1 MTKCDYSGHLSSF
14 VFTFAFSTPCF
25 RVVNRKERSPFVPSA
40 HSPWPRVPAQPFGN
54 GDPSGRTRSP
64 GSGAGKREE
73 AGSSSH
79 FFWLPRHPQR
89 PARPLFGARGVREG
103 ELRPLG
109 RIPVRGPGHPALP
122 QHPVSAGTCRTARR
136 RPRRAGPGPPR
147 RREGGEG
154 EGTGELAPACC
165 APGAHS
171 RRRRSAGE
179 GTASAPGATP
189 VRPPE
194 LRRARAPGPE
204 NSARG
209 TRIQVPDPRCAPGE
223 ERVPRPPCAR
233 PRAASAWTRAG
244 SGPPAP
250 APRSRLGL
258 PSPSGWGRGGCGA
271 WRAHR
276 SAALLLIRKCP
287 PPTRLPAGPARPP
300 TRCRCRPPADRCSQ
314 PLARDSSARPSPRVP
329 TPLSSLAFAP
339 TPPPPPR
346 HSAGF
351 V

>member
-1 MTKCDYSGHLSSF
+1 MGRRGLKCQLWKQSCEQEGKKSLR
-14 VFTFAFSTPCF
+14 TFSPQSLAKGPGPALWEWGSLG
-25 RVVNRKERSPFVPSA
+25 KEQGVL
-40 HSPWPRVPAQPFGN
+40 AQ
-54 GDPSGRTRSP
+54 GRGR
-64 GSGAGKREE
+64 GKRQEVLPTSS
-73 AGSSSH
+73 GSRGIRSA
-79 FFWLPRHPQR
+79 R
-89 PARPLFGARGVREG
+89 PARYLGLGASGKGSSGRSGASPSG
-103 ELRPLG
+103 ALG
-109 RIPVRGPGHPALP
+109 TQPSRSTPSALAPAGPPGGGPGE
-122 QHPVSAGTCRTARR
+122 RDR
-136 RPRRAGPGPPR
+136 GPPR

-204 NSARG
+204 NAARG

-300 TRCRCRPPADRCSQ
+300 ARCRCRPPADRCSQ
-314 PLARDSSARPSPRVP
+314 PLARDSSARPAPRVP